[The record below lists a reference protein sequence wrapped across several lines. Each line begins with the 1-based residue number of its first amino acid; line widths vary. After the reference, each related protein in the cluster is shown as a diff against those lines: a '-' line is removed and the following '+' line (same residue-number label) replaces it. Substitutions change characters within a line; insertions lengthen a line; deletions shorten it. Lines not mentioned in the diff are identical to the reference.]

1 MQFVTA
7 TGGESFGKSAW
18 SGEDFD
24 DRNRLGSQFAVA
36 FIDI

>member
-7 TGGESFGKSAW
+7 TGESFGKSAW

-24 DRNRLGSQFAVA
+24 DRNRLGSQYAVA
-36 FIDI
+36 FIDT